1 MMPIKVEESNGK
13 DVTYERYVDEWKTSR
28 ETIIKFDDILV
39 DLRKYGFSFLTGL
52 TTAGSFLGFSS
63 PAQHLQIGV
72 IIVTMSLV
80 MVLYWLDIY
89 YQNLLSG
96 SVLRGRLLELFR
108 LKRGLGVYISGL
120 YGAGN
125 FGRILHFLYIAFL
138 IGLFILG
145 LFVIDFLGN
154 IGTTTMTRDIMDAF
168 IVLLG
173 GLIFTMIGIITLYV
187 VSDRKRTKIIK
198 EISGLFKRVRTLY
211 SNEPDEGVK
220 NLIVDTL
227 EADVIRRLEEYL

>member
-1 MMPIKVEESNGK
+1 
-13 DVTYERYVDEWKTSR
+13 
-28 ETIIKFDDILV
+28 
-39 DLRKYGFSFLTGL
+39 
-52 TTAGSFLGFSS
+52 
-63 PAQHLQIGV
+63 
-72 IIVTMSLV
+72 

-89 YQNLLSG
+89 YQNLLFG

-108 LKRGLGVYISGL
+108 LKRGLGIYISGL

-168 IVLLG
+168 IILLG
-173 GLIFTMIGIITLYV
+173 GLIFTLNGIFTLYV
-187 VSDRKRTKIIK
+187 LSDRKRTKIVI
-198 EISGLFKRVRTLY
+198 EISNLFKKVRMRYSREPDGRVRD
-211 SNEPDEGVK
+211 S
-220 NLIVDTL
+220 IVDTL
-227 EADVIRRLEEYL
+227 ESDVMRRLEKYL